1 MWREIPHQLYIGFAA
16 FRCGDANIV
25 EVPVEVETPDHHYY
39 HLAFFT
45 VRKVEAL
52 EELTWDYGIDFD
64 DQTHPIKAFSCR
76 CGSKLCRDRRAQIKL
91 RNKRRAAQFDPKPP
105 RGLRNSSP
113 GRGVRLTWTEAR
125 FRGAIAQFWLRRTPQ
140 IYAQYRSVHAR
151 YRSVYARY
159 MLGTAQYMLGTARY
173 LLGTARYM
181 LGTTKYR

>member
-1 MWREIPHQLYIGFAA
+1 MCEWTSDFGAVCRGMGTVQAVGFLQDSRMASPQKQKKIQKRMKEKGRVSLYVGFAT

-76 CGSKLCRDRRAQIKL
+76 CGSKLCRYRRAQISKFHEKDL
-91 RNKRRAAQFDPKPP
+91 P
-105 RGLRNSSP
+105 
-113 GRGVRLTWTEAR
+113 W
-125 FRGAIAQFWLRRTPQ
+125 FWDENAFKVL
-140 IYAQYRSVHAR
+140 
-151 YRSVYARY
+151 
-159 MLGTAQYMLGTARY
+159 
-173 LLGTARYM
+173 
-181 LGTTKYR
+181 